1 MNKNEIIGYIIT
13 VLENEGEN
21 NKAIMPV
28 IDAIIREVET
38 LGHKD
43 EYGMLCMPVLVTT
56 KRRSYGYEDIT
67 KIVVKCITALER
79 IANNQVKNSVIYKN
93 TMDSLK
99 NYIAGFS
106 IASQVLLNKCEEVKE
121 VEEAK
126 EDVVNHPKHYRKG
139 SQGLECI
146 ESMAKAFSQD
156 EYRGFLKL
164 NAYKYAY
171 RFADKNGL
179 EDLKKAEFY
188 LKQLFNAE
196 VSEDYKKQRE
206 NLYTVVL
213 NVHKRENYKDVIKGM
228 VLENIVKE
236 DYMTAL
242 VGVEMLM
249 MYLV

>member
-38 LGHKD
+38 LGYKD